1 MFFNHFVS
9 LYNLKLILG
18 YNFAYCMT
26 YSNLMKNPEQL
37 IGVPPIQLEFIPFQV

>member
-37 IGVPPIQLEFIPFQV
+37 IGVPPIQLEFKPFQV